1 MWRAPASAEG
11 HRNPVDAAGHR
22 RNERLASLISLLSSA
37 PEGARL
43 TPAAP
48 IAPIKRAHEGK
59 NTNGRRSKVVVRS
72 RGRRLPSTPRAR
84 RVGGPAGAM
93 AHAGKLMTQ
102 SYSHDADPSGMTP
115 NPDAPRVPKPK
126 TTPKWLDAWFD
137 PMAHVDA
144 TSELMDTAD
153 LAGDGEWRLVM
164 CSRAERKIKVWA
176 NARLVSEQSLP
187 DEPVAM
193 RCFYALPT
201 DGGARKPSVAVAA
214 GSCVFIFRGNGGG
227 GFALRPHYKFTTPSL
242 PVEPRETEVWRR
254 LGDGADDAA
263 VDDAFAELAEARD
276 AGAPLTERTLEFLA
290 IGDPDSENG
299 NDTRE
304 VSARRARF
312 ARAHGA
318 SGPPIR
324 RTSVTALAVI
334 KHVAD
339 DVDATS
345 RLVFCTEHGQV
356 HVLSADAK
364 EVQTTHQLPSAVAFV
379 AVTTGSR
386 AEGKHFIA
394 CACRDNRCYVIRD
407 GALDDSLT
415 IDLETPACG
424 AVAVGGNTVVIGCV
438 DDTAHAYALADSDE
452 NGKAILAGQKLYTL
466 YLPSSVSAMTVL
478 DVNRARRTERV
489 AFATRN
495 GEIRVYHGTA
505 LVLALET
512 DELDPCVGMR
522 FGRFGREENA
532 LVTVAA
538 NGGVATRIMPR
549 RANLTSGD
557 AARDANAAAAAA
569 VPLAVPKKT
578 KLYVEQTARE
588 REFGRDMHVA
598 FQKDLCRLRLNTA
611 RARVASMRDGGGRGA
626 PRGGGGGGG
635 VSVRLDASVR
645 GLGPN
650 FKVVVSAVN
659 VGATPLLNASLLF
672 VTEPRDAYETD
683 GPGQKTFAALLPG
696 VRRTCEIGVTCA
708 DAGAASGAANGVV
721 RVYVCD
727 PRHATPVVSAVVRM
741 PVPEFLE

>member
-1 MWRAPASAEG
+1 
-11 HRNPVDAAGHR
+11 
-22 RNERLASLISLLSSA
+22 
-37 PEGARL
+37 
-43 TPAAP
+43 
-48 IAPIKRAHEGK
+48 
-59 NTNGRRSKVVVRS
+59 
-72 RGRRLPSTPRAR
+72 
-84 RVGGPAGAM
+84 M

-394 CACRDNRCYVIRD
+394 CACRDNRCYVIKD

-424 AVAVGGNTVVIGCV
+424 AVAVGGNTVVIACV

-452 NGKAILAGQKLYTL
+452 NGTKKAILAGQKLYTL

-489 AFATRN
+489 AFSLRN
-495 GEIRVYHGTA
+495 GEIRVYHGAA

-557 AARDANAAAAAA
+557 AARDGVAAAAAAA

-708 DAGAASGAANGVV
+708 DAGAASGTANGVV

>member
-1 MWRAPASAEG
+1 M
-11 HRNPVDAAGHR
+11 
-22 RNERLASLISLLSSA
+22 
-37 PEGARL
+37 

-48 IAPIKRAHEGK
+48 IAPIKRARGK

-176 NARLVSEQSLP
+176 NARMFCEQSLP

-356 HVLSADAK
+356 HVLSADAR

-557 AARDANAAAAAA
+557 AARDARRRRRRRRPARRPEENQA
-569 VPLAVPKKT
+569 VRGADRARTRVRPRHARRVPEGP
-578 KLYVEQTARE
+578 VPSAPQ
-588 REFGRDMHVA
+588 H
-598 FQKDLCRLRLNTA
+598 A
-611 RARVASMRDGGGRGA
+611 RARAVDARRRRTRSA
-626 PRGGGGGGG
+626 RGGGGGGG

>member
-1 MWRAPASAEG
+1 M
-11 HRNPVDAAGHR
+11 
-22 RNERLASLISLLSSA
+22 
-37 PEGARL
+37 
-43 TPAAP
+43 
-48 IAPIKRAHEGK
+48 
-59 NTNGRRSKVVVRS
+59 
-72 RGRRLPSTPRAR
+72 
-84 RVGGPAGAM
+84 
-93 AHAGKLMTQ
+93 
-102 SYSHDADPSGMTP
+102 
-115 NPDAPRVPKPK
+115 
-126 TTPKWLDAWFD
+126 
-137 PMAHVDA
+137 
-144 TSELMDTAD
+144 
-153 LAGDGEWRLVM
+153 
-164 CSRAERKIKVWA
+164 
-176 NARLVSEQSLP
+176 
-187 DEPVAM
+187 
-193 RCFYALPT
+193 
-201 DGGARKPSVAVAA
+201 
-214 GSCVFIFRGNGGG
+214 
-227 GFALRPHYKFTTPSL
+227 
-242 PVEPRETEVWRR
+242 
-254 LGDGADDAA
+254 
-263 VDDAFAELAEARD
+263 
-276 AGAPLTERTLEFLA
+276 
-290 IGDPDSENG
+290 
-299 NDTRE
+299 
-304 VSARRARF
+304 
-312 ARAHGA
+312 
-318 SGPPIR
+318 
-324 RTSVTALAVI
+324 TALAVI

-557 AARDANAAAAAA
+557 AARDGNAAAAAA

-611 RARVASMRDGGGRGA
+611 RARVRVDARRRRTRSA
-626 PRGGGGGGG
+626 RGGGGGGG

-683 GPGQKTFAALLPG
+683 GPGRRRSRAFAG
-696 VRRTCEIGVTCA
+696 REEDGEIGVTSRGRRRRVGRRKRGRA
-708 DAGAASGAANGVV
+708 RVRVRPSARDAGGLRGRAHARSGVS
-721 RVYVCD
+721 RVS
-727 PRHATPVVSAVVRM
+727 PRREGRGTARGRRENARSYS
-741 PVPEFLE
+741 

>member
-1 MWRAPASAEG
+1 
-11 HRNPVDAAGHR
+11 
-22 RNERLASLISLLSSA
+22 
-37 PEGARL
+37 
-43 TPAAP
+43 
-48 IAPIKRAHEGK
+48 
-59 NTNGRRSKVVVRS
+59 
-72 RGRRLPSTPRAR
+72 
-84 RVGGPAGAM
+84 M

-126 TTPKWLDAWFD
+126 TTPKWLDAWSD

-164 CSRAERKIKVWA
+164 CSRVERKIKVWA

-227 GFALRPHYKFTTPSL
+227 GFENANRALRPHYKFTTPSL

-263 VDDAFAELAEARD
+263 VDDAVAELADARD

-290 IGDPDSENG
+290 IGESFSENET
-299 NDTRE
+299 NARDVRE
-304 VSARRARF
+304 RRVRF

-394 CACRDNRCYVIRD
+394 CACRDNRCYVVKD

-438 DDTAHAYALADSDE
+438 DDTAHAYALVDIDE

-466 YLPSSVSAMTVL
+466 YLPSSISAMTVL

-489 AFATRN
+489 AFSTRD
-495 GEIRVYHGTA
+495 GAIRVYHGAA

-549 RANLTSGD
+549 RADLTSGD
-557 AARDANAAAAAA
+557 AARDGGAAAAAA

-626 PRGGGGGGG
+626 PRGGVGG

-696 VRRTCEIGVTCA
+696 VRRTCEVGVTCA